1 VSLGVVDRG
10 GDGLLNAKGSEAD
23 GYDVGELDQHGD

>member
-1 VSLGVVDRG
+1 VDRS

-23 GYDVGELDQHGD
+23 GDDVGELDQHYDQS